1 MKKFWGKN
9 MKYWF
14 MGEKYE
20 DLLRKNENLRGK
32 RWKKRWERGNFH
44 YTWGKYI
51 NLEKGGRISI
61 FKIIYTPGSGS
72 ISVSGSGRPK

>member
-32 RWKKRWERGNFH
+32 RWKKG
-44 YTWGKYI
+44 GKGEI
-51 NLEKGGRISI
+51 FTILGEKISI
-61 FKIIYTPGSGS
+61 WKRGDINF
-72 ISVSGSGRPK
+72 